1 MRKVADMTEQIGKV
15 ILDLSKYAGED
26 LYCDGAVED
35 ELLDIV
41 QKHAPEDYQRLIE
54 QRGSWPI
61 LYHLSALRENI
72 VDFVPMTEQ
81 DRVLEVGSGCG
92 AITGAL
98 ARKAGS
104 VTCVELSKK
113 RSLINAHRHS
123 ECGNVT
129 IHVGNFQD
137 IETQLPQDYD
147 YICLIGVFEYGRAY
161 IGGDHPYEEF
171 LRILMRHL
179 APGGHILIAIENK
192 YGLKYFAGC
201 TEDHLGT
208 YFSGIENY
216 RGEGSARTFSR
227 QGLEKIF
234 SACDIRE
241 CSFYYPYPD
250 YKFMTSVYSD
260 SHQPRRGELSNNLRN
275 YDRDRMVLF
284 DEESAFDG
292 IVEDGLFSV
301 FANSYLAVIGPPFA
315 TQYVKYSND
324 RAKEFRIRTEFCQ
337 NEEGLRVVRKYP
349 LTQEAREHVRR
360 MAWAC
365 ERLSERYQGSGLAI
379 NRCRLTDNDNECY
392 AEFEYLSG
400 RPLSELLDEC
410 LERGDQEGFW
420 QYFDRYIQL
429 TGYHEDFPVTDFDLI
444 FSNIIVH
451 GSEWTL
457 IDYEWTFDGA
467 VASRE
472 LAYRAVYCYLLE
484 SGKRHS
490 LDMSMFL
497 EKLGLSETR
506 AQELRDRERQFQQ
519 YVEGKTV
526 SMAVLREI
534 INRKLIE
541 PQRWLEK
548 LETNAAISR
557 VQIYEDTGAGYTE
570 ENSYFLK
577 QAYVDD
583 TRIEVELSVGGNVR
597 MLRVDPAM
605 DCGICNILE
614 LCFNGE
620 TVPLNASKVLVV
632 NGSLLKCRAMDG
644 SMHQTAVFSTKD
656 PNININIARLKPR
669 AENTLFMRLEMVRM
683 PMQMVEDVERAL
695 RRLI

>member
-1 MRKVADMTEQIGKV
+1 MTEQIGKI
-15 ILDLSKYAGED
+15 ILDLSKYSGED

-41 QKHAPEDYQRLIE
+41 QNHTDEEYQQLIE

-61 LYHLSALRENI
+61 LYHLSSLRENI
-72 VDFVPMTEQ
+72 VDFVPMTGQ
-81 DRVLEVGSGCG
+81 DKVLEVGSGCG

-113 RSLINAHRHS
+113 RSMINAYRHR
-123 ECGNVT
+123 ECDNVT
-129 IHVGNFQD
+129 IHVGNFQE
-137 IETQLPQDYD
+137 IETQLPGDYD

-161 IGGDHPYEEF
+161 IGGERPYEEF
-171 LRILMRHL
+171 LRILMKHL

-216 RGEGSARTFSR
+216 QGGGSACTFSR

-234 SACDIRE
+234 AGCGIQES
-241 CSFYYPYPD
+241 SFYYPYPD
-250 YKFMTSVYSD
+250 YKFMTTVYSD

-275 YDRDRMVLF
+275 FDRDRMVLF
-284 DEESAFDG
+284 DEKTAFDG

-301 FANSYLAVIGPPFA
+301 FANSYLAVIGSPFPVN
-315 TQYVKYSND
+315 YVKYSND
-324 RAKEFRIRTEFCQ
+324 RAREFRIRTEICQ
-337 NEEGLRVVRKYP
+337 SREGSLVVRKYP
-349 LTQEAREHVRR
+349 LTEEAEEHVRR
-360 MAWAC
+360 MALAC
-365 ERLSERYQGSGLAI
+365 ERLTKRYQGSELSI
-379 NRCRLTDNDNECY
+379 NRCRLVEQGDECF
-392 AEFEYLSG
+392 AEFEYVSG

-410 LERGDQEGFW
+410 LDPGDQEGFW
-420 QYFDRYIQL
+420 RYFDRYMELI
-429 TGYHEDFPVTDFDLI
+429 GYHEDWPVTDFDLV
-444 FSNIIVH
+444 FSNIMVD
-451 GSEWTL
+451 GDDWTL
-457 IDYEWTFDGA
+457 IDYEWTFDK
-467 VASRE
+467 VMETRE
-472 LAYRAVYCYLLE
+472 LAFRAVYCYLLE
-484 SGKRHS
+484 NEKRS
-490 LDMSMFL
+490 CLDMNRLL
-497 EKLGLSETR
+497 EKLGISEAQ
-506 AQELRDRERQFQQ
+506 AQEFRDRERQFQQ
-519 YVEGKTV
+519 YVEGGMV

-541 PQRWLEK
+541 PQKWIEK
-548 LETNAAISR
+548 LEVNAALSR
-557 VQIYEDTGAGYTE
+557 VQIYEDTGSGYSE

-583 TRIEVELSVGGNVR
+583 MHIELEVSVSGSVR

-614 LCFNGE
+614 LRFNGQ
-620 TVPLNASKVLVV
+620 TVPLNTSKLVVV
-632 NGSLLKCRAMDG
+632 NGRLIKSTEKDG
-644 SMHQTAVFSTKD
+644 SKHLTAVFSTKD
-656 PNININIARLKPR
+656 PNINIDIARLQPG
-669 AENTLFMRLEMVRM
+669 AENTLSMRLEMIRM
-683 PMQMVEDVERAL
+683 PLQMVQDVERAL